1 MRAAR
6 IALIASVAAAATAA
20 APRRQPL
27 TLKVLAQR
35 RPAELSRLLH
45 SVAAARYPADAV
57 VDVEIHVDACR
68 KSPGLFARRDAKC
81 VEGRKAVLAAAKAW
95 TWRHGEVSVV
105 KAKENKGIR
114 KAWLSAYD
122 PSRASA

>member
-1 MRAAR
+1 MLAVLALAA
-6 IALIASVAAAATAA
+6 AVVAADATSASTA

-35 RPAELSRLLH
+35 RPAELSRLLQ

-68 KSPGLFARRDAKC
+68 KSPGLFARRDPKC
-81 VEGRKAVLAAAKAW
+81 VAGRKAVLATLCLVAW
-95 TWRHGEVSVV
+95 TLMDLRS
-105 KAKENKGIR
+105 KPPAR
-114 KAWLSAYD
+114 
-122 PSRASA
+122 R